1 MLIET
6 HAHLD
11 YPEFANDFED
21 VLRRAADAGVTRI
34 ITIGTSIEGSRRAID
49 LAERYPAVYATVGV
63 HPTYVQEAE
72 EDVFTP
78 LRELA
83 KHPRVVAIGET
94 GLDYHRLP
102 SEEVAKE
109 KQVQVMTALRTET
122 DEEIE
127 AQIRD
132 GAYKSKQVSL
142 FEQQLDL
149 AVELGLNAV
158 IHQRDAWEDTLK
170 VMQPY
175 TGKLRGVLHC
185 FGGSLDQ
192 ANEVLDLDHLVSFTG
207 IVTFKNGA
215 AVREVAAQIPLW
227 KFMVETD
234 CPYLAPV
241 PFRGKRCEPA
251 HTRIVAETIASARQV
266 PLEEIAE
273 ATTETAEKF
282 SRFTP
287 LGQLQIAEKIG
298 GNAPPGSVFKD
309 RRRTGEIIQ
318 ANAPGRDPIVT
329 RILWLRGLEAENA
342 NAFGRD
348 IYIHGT
354 PEEWKIG
361 WPASYGCIRMR
372 SSEIIQLYDIVGI
385 GAAVTIV
392 NVPLATAVPG
402 LVTAHSMSAAN
413 PAPFVMR

>member
-1 MLIET
+1 MLIDT

-11 YPEFANDFED
+11 YPNFANDLDD

-34 ITIGTSIEGSRRAID
+34 ITIGTSIDSSRRAID
-49 LAERYPAVYATVGV
+49 LAEGHPAIYATIGV
-63 HPTYVQEAE
+63 HPTYVEEAE
-72 EDVFTP
+72 EDVMTP

-83 KHPRVVAIGET
+83 EHPRVVAIGET

-132 GAYKSKQVSL
+132 GAYKSKQASL
-142 FEQQLDL
+142 FQQQLDL
-149 AVELGLNAV
+149 AVELGLNVV

-170 VMQPY
+170 IMQAY
-175 TGKLRGVLHC
+175 TGKLRGVFHC

-192 ANEVLDLDHLVSFTG
+192 ANEVLDLEHLVSFTG

-215 AVREVAAQIPLW
+215 SVREVAAQIPLW

-234 CPYLAPV
+234 CPFLAPV

-251 HTRIVAETIASARQV
+251 YTRIVAEAIATAREI

-273 ATTETAEKF
+273 TTTETAEKF
-282 SRFTP
+282 FRFNR
-287 LGQLQIAEKIG
+287 K
-298 GNAPPGSVFKD
+298 
-309 RRRTGEIIQ
+309 
-318 ANAPGRDPIVT
+318 
-329 RILWLRGLEAENA
+329 
-342 NAFGRD
+342 
-348 IYIHGT
+348 
-354 PEEWKIG
+354 
-361 WPASYGCIRMR
+361 
-372 SSEIIQLYDIVGI
+372 
-385 GAAVTIV
+385 
-392 NVPLATAVPG
+392 
-402 LVTAHSMSAAN
+402 
-413 PAPFVMR
+413 

>member
-11 YPEFANDFED
+11 FPDFANDLDD
-21 VLRRAADAGVTRI
+21 VLRRAAEAGVTRI
-34 ITIGTSIEGSRRAID
+34 ITIGTSLDSSRRAID
-49 LAERYPAVYATVGV
+49 LAEKYPGIYAAIGV
-63 HPTYVQEAE
+63 HPTYVEEAE
-72 EDVFTP
+72 EDVMTP

-132 GAYKSKQVSL
+132 GAYKSKQASL
-142 FEQQLDL
+142 FQQQLDL
-149 AVELGLNAV
+149 AVELGLNVV
-158 IHQRDAWEDTLK
+158 IHQREAWEDTLK
-170 VMQPY
+170 IMQPY
-175 TGKLRGVLHC
+175 LGKLRGVFHC
-185 FGGSLDQ
+185 FGGTLDQ

-251 HTRIVAETIASARQV
+251 YTRIVAEAIAAARQF

-282 SRFTP
+282 FRFNR
-287 LGQLQIAEKIG
+287 K
-298 GNAPPGSVFKD
+298 
-309 RRRTGEIIQ
+309 
-318 ANAPGRDPIVT
+318 
-329 RILWLRGLEAENA
+329 
-342 NAFGRD
+342 
-348 IYIHGT
+348 
-354 PEEWKIG
+354 
-361 WPASYGCIRMR
+361 
-372 SSEIIQLYDIVGI
+372 
-385 GAAVTIV
+385 
-392 NVPLATAVPG
+392 
-402 LVTAHSMSAAN
+402 
-413 PAPFVMR
+413 